1 MTEGTVKWFD
11 AKKGYGFIETEEQG
25 DVFVHFSVI
34 ESEGYRTLNEGE
46 KVSIEIEQG
55 QKGPQAKKVV
65 RQQKKK
71 QCDLKGVS

>member
-25 DVFVHFSVI
+25 DVFVHFSAI
-34 ESEGYRTLNEGE
+34 ETDGYRTLNEGE
-46 KVSIEIEQG
+46 KVSIEVEQG

-65 RQQKKK
+65 RQ
-71 QCDLKGVS
+71 

>member
-25 DVFVHFSVI
+25 DIFVHFSAI
-34 ESEGYRTLNEGE
+34 ETDGYRTLNEGE

-65 RQQKKK
+65 RQ
-71 QCDLKGVS
+71 

>member
-25 DVFVHFSVI
+25 DVFVHFSAI
-34 ESEGYRTLNEGE
+34 EAEGYRTLNEGE

-55 QKGPQAKKVV
+55 EKGPQAKKVV
-65 RQQKKK
+65 RQ
-71 QCDLKGVS
+71 